1 VGRQAQVDG
10 ATVVERVAAHVREKI
25 ARERLPRGAALPS
38 YRMLS
43 RELGFAFTTV
53 KFGMDLLESQGI
65 VTRERARGC
74 FVNRELSLAGRPL
87 RTIGIVHVASQ
98 KHLFSAPY
106 LIQIMQGINDGSQ
119 PRDMHIFTMREH
131 GFVTAA
137 QLADRQVDGAILL
150 GVESEAFLREFVTWG
165 VPGVVADQC
174 CEDVPLDSV
183 VCDNECGARL
193 AVRQL
198 LEQGHRHIRFLG
210 SNPDRTLLV
219 GYNRDVPLKTH
230 STDYTERRAAARRIL
245 SDAGVRWDEVILS
258 SEAQGKAQAQPDEAN
273 AIVAAWLR
281 DPDRPSAF
289 LTDSDT
295 LAETLIRALAGRGVA
310 VPRDVSVCSTAG
322 AGVAGPD
329 APLVAQSRFDFV
341 GMGRKALELMRLRCE
356 EPASAPA
363 PAVYRIG
370 CQFES
375 GTTLA
380 AAGTGQREEK
390 QP

>member
-1 VGRQAQVDG
+1 
-10 ATVVERVAAHVREKI
+10 
-25 ARERLPRGAALPS
+25 LPS
-38 YRMLS
+38 YR
-43 RELGFAFTTV
+43 ELALEVGAAFMTV
-53 KFGMDLLESQGI
+53 KRGMDLLEQQGI
-65 VTRERARGC
+65 VMRERARGC
-74 FVNRELSLAGRPL
+74 FVNKELSLAGRPL
-87 RTIGIVHVASQ
+87 HTIGIVHLASQ
-98 KHLFSAPY
+98 QHLFATPY
-106 LIQIMQGINDGSQ
+106 LIQIMRGINDD
-119 PRDMHIFTMREH
+119 PRPHDVHIFTMREH

-150 GVESEAFLREFVTWG
+150 GVESEAFLREFATWG
-165 VPGVVADQC
+165 VPVVVADQC
-174 CEDVPLDSV
+174 CAGVPLDSV

-198 LEQGHRHIRFLG
+198 LERGHRHIRFLG

-245 SDAGVRWDEVILS
+245 SAAAGVRWDEVILS
-258 SEAQGKAQAQPDEAN
+258 GDAQGKVQAQPDEAN

-281 DPDRPSAF
+281 EPDRPSAF
-289 LTDSDT
+289 LTDSEPM
-295 LAETLIRALAGRGVA
+295 AESVVRALAGRGVA
-310 VPRDVSVCSTAG
+310 VPRDVSVCSMAG
-322 AGVAGPD
+322 AGVAAPD

-341 GMGRKALELMRLRCE
+341 GMGRKALELLRLRCE
-356 EPASAPA
+356 QPASAPA
-363 PAVYRIG
+363 PAAYRIG

-380 AAGTGQREEK
+380 AAGAGQREDK